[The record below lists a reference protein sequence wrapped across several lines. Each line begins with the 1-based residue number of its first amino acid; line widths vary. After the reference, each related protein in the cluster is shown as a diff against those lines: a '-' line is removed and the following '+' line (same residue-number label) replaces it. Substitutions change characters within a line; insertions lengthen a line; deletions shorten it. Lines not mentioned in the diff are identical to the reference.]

1 MLAPKVRVEEEN
13 DLRVL
18 KARGEFVGGKETDLL
33 RETLAS
39 EAEAETERLL
49 IDLENVQYLNS
60 TALGVLIAA
69 HTNFSRRGGVL
80 ALCNVSEGITNIFV
94 ITKLSKVFT
103 IYADRDEAL
112 EKLPTEAAAGD
123 GQATAE

>member
-1 MLAPKVRVEEEN
+1 MLSPKVRIEDDRGV
-13 DLRVL
+13 RVL
-18 KARGEFVGGKETDLL
+18 SARGEFVGGKETDLL

-39 EAEAETERLL
+39 EAEAGTSRLL

-80 ALCNVSEGITNIFV
+80 ALCNVSEGINNIFV
-94 ITKLSKVFT
+94 ITKLSRVFSV
-103 IYADRDEAL
+103 YADREEAIR
-112 EKLPTEAAAGD
+112 EIPSAATAGD
-123 GQATAE
+123 NADAE

>member
-1 MLAPKVRVEEEN
+1 MLSPKVRIEE
-13 DLRVL
+13 DRGIRVL
-18 KARGEFVGGKETDLL
+18 SARGEFVGGKETDLL

-39 EAEAETERLL
+39 EAEAGTSRLL

-80 ALCNVSEGITNIFV
+80 ALCNVSEGINNIFV
-94 ITKLSKVFT
+94 ITKLSKVFSVHT
-103 IYADRDEAL
+103 DRDEAVREL
-112 EKLPTEAAAGD
+112 TAAAAAGD
-123 GQATAE
+123 DTTAE